1 MKKILLFIA
10 VVGIINSSCDLQ
22 DEGELYN
29 YIDTFSICCINND
42 GSGYRKIIDKEYA
55 SPPKAIYFID
65 NNNKIIFVE
74 YDRIRELD
82 LVNLENNYYNFGVI
96 KLSALSKD
104 RSQLALIKEGNG
116 DQDIYI
122 FNTNSKLFTKVTS
135 SPTIIKRG
143 VSFSNDGLSVVY
155 STFFT
160 SYSTI
165 ETVNLSSGTVT
176 ELARTNE
183 NNIAGWPFVLPIF
196 SYNDTEVFYFS
207 FENRANYVNH
217 ICKLRSSHNYVIDD
231 TTNANG
237 GLTLSGS
244 NGFIIYDEMESYP
257 WRLISHNLTLNI
269 KNILGDINYV
279 GVTVSVSNDGLKVLY
294 GFTGSYSNE
303 DIILVNIDESNKKY
317 LSKGQMPSLSSDG
330 LKATFV
336 LLEKIRNTY

>member
-10 VVGIINSSCDLQ
+10 VVGIISTSCDFQ

-42 GSGYRKIIDKEYA
+42 GSGYRKIIDKEYTR
-55 SPPKAIYFID
+55 PPKAIYFID
-65 NNNKIIFVE
+65 NNNKIIIVE
-74 YDRIRELD
+74 YDRIREVD
-82 LVNLENNYYNFGVI
+82 IVNLESNYYNFGVI

-104 RSQLALIKEGNG
+104 RFQLALIKEGNG

-122 FNTNSKLFTKVTS
+122 FNTNSKLFTKVTN

-143 VSFSNDGLSVVY
+143 VSFSNDGLSIVY

-183 NNIAGWPFVLPIF
+183 NNIAGKPFVLPIF
-196 SYNDTEVFYFS
+196 NYNDTEVFYFS

-303 DIILVNIDESNKKY
+303 DIILVNIDGSSKKY

-336 LLEKIRNTY
+336 VMEKIRNTY

>member
-1 MKKILLFIA
+1 MKKILLFIT
-10 VVGIINSSCDLQ
+10 VVGIINTSCDIQ
-22 DEGELYN
+22 DDGELFN
-29 YIDTFSICCINND
+29 YIDTFSICSINSD
-42 GSGYRKIIDKEYA
+42 GSGYRKVIDNEYTN
-55 SPPKAIYFID
+55 PPKAVYFIE
-65 NNNKIIFVE
+65 NNTKIIIVE

-82 LVNLENNYYNFGVI
+82 IINLESNYYNFGVI
-96 KLSALSKD
+96 KLSALSRD
-104 RSQLALIKEGNG
+104 RTQLALIKEGNG

-122 FNTNSKLFTKVTS
+122 FNINSKFFSKVTS

-143 VSFSNDGLSVVY
+143 ISFSNDGLSIVY

-183 NNIAGWPFVLPIF
+183 NNIAGWPLMHPI
-196 SYNDTEVFYFS
+196 YNYNNSEVFYFS

-244 NGFIIYDEMESYP
+244 NDFIIYDEMESYP
-257 WRLISHNLTLNI
+257 WRLISHNLTLN
-269 KNILGDINYV
+269 KRNILGEINYV

-303 DIILVNIDESNKKY
+303 DIILVNVDGSNRKY

-336 LLEKIRNTY
+336 VMEKIRNTY

>member
-22 DEGELYN
+22 DGGELYN

-42 GSGYRKIIDKEYA
+42 GSGYRKIIDKEYV

-65 NNNKIIFVE
+65 NNNKIIIVE
-74 YDRIRELD
+74 NDRIRELD

-257 WRLISHNLTLNI
+257 WRLISHNLTMNI

-303 DIILVNIDESNKKY
+303 DIILVNIDGSNKKY